1 MVHKNIIIRKICFID
16 FDMSVTG
23 GVEQVT
29 ARLANELSKYYE
41 VHLIS
46 VSQKGRKAA
55 FDLND
60 SIQYRVF
67 FKSDARLRDYIV
79 GNLSRLRKY
88 LKANKIDVAI
98 LMGNYPGIVSIFV
111 KPFVKTKF
119 VFCDH
124 GALMNQWEQK
134 DVRYIRLITSKLADK
149 TITLTKQSMN
159 AYIKKFHLKKDKVDY
174 IYNWTELPDKEIEYN
189 SQSKK
194 ILSVGRF
201 GKEKGYDMLLEVA
214 QRIFVADSD
223 WEWHIYGDGET
234 FQEVTALSKEKGLE
248 RKLVFHGNCPNVSEK
263 YKDYAMLVL
272 TSYREGL
279 PLVLLEGKSSKL
291 PMVSFDISTGPDEII
306 EPGVNGYLIEPYN
319 TGVMAEKI
327 IDLMENDALRK
338 QFSDMA
344 YQGIEKFEKEL
355 ILQKWIALIEKL

>member
-1 MVHKNIIIRKICFID
+1 MVNKNEIRKRICLVD

-29 ARLANELSKYYE
+29 ARLANELSGYYE

-55 FDLND
+55 YDLKD
-60 SIQYRVF
+60 DIQYRAF
-67 FKSDARLRDYIV
+67 FKADARLREYIV

-88 LKANKIDVAI
+88 LKVNKIDVAI

-124 GALMNQWEQK
+124 GALMNQWRQK

-159 AYIKKFHLKKDKVDY
+159 AYIEKFHLKKDKVDY

-189 SQSKK
+189 SQSRK
-194 ILSVGRF
+194 ILTVGRF

-214 QRIFVADSD
+214 ERIFSADSD
-223 WEWHIYGDGET
+223 WEWHIFGDGET
-234 FQEVTALSKEKGLE
+234 FQEITALSKEKGLE
-248 RKLVFHGNCPNVSEK
+248 GKLLFHGNSPNVREK

-279 PLVLLEGKSSKL
+279 PLVLLEGKSSRL

-306 EPGVNGYLIEPYN
+306 ESGVNGYLIEPYN
-319 TGVMAEKI
+319 TELMADKI
-327 IDLMENDALRK
+327 MELMENDALRK

-344 YQGIEKFEKEL
+344 YHDIEKFGKED